1 MQQLLA
7 ALLEFHR
14 ALEVYTSEQPT
25 ANLPDEVREL
35 RIRLIQEELDE
46 YAAAARAGDLVG
58 VADALTDLLYVV
70 LGAMLAH
77 GLHPVAEALFAE
89 VHRSNMSKVGP
100 NGRPVLREDGKVL
113 KPPHFSPPDLARI
126 LAPWLTAH
134 PAGADPAP
142 DSPTQEE
149 EA

>member
-1 MQQLLA
+1 MKAQLEALLA
-7 ALLEFHR
+7 FHR
-14 ALEVYTSEQPT
+14 ALQVYTSEQPT
-25 ANLPDEVREL
+25 ADLPPEVREL

-100 NGRPVLREDGKVL
+100 DGRPVLRADGKVL
-113 KPPHFSPPDLARI
+113 KPPHYSPPDLTRI
-126 LAPWLTAH
+126 LAPWLE
-134 PAGADPAP
+134 GRDAD
-142 DSPTQEE
+142 TET